1 VRYNQRVPEAVG
13 KQDYSRKE
21 VLRVVGLTER
31 QLRVW
36 ERRGLIRP
44 AAIYRFQD
52 LVALRTLARLRS
64 SGISTPRV
72 EKALNSLRMKMRE
85 SGDPLREFR
94 IYAEGK
100 KIRVQVGVQKM
111 EPESGQLLLNFDSRE
126 MRRLVTLS
134 RPSARESAQ
143 SSRKRRSEAE
153 YWFQLGVS
161 LEQAGGQADKALEAY
176 ELAVALDPEMAAALL
191 NMGTIHFTTRSYERA
206 EKYYRKALEVKP
218 DYPLAHFNMG
228 NLCDEKGDKAAALLY
243 YLNALRLQ
251 PDYADAHYNIALV
264 YQGLGQVMKAVRHW
278 KAYLKLDPNSQWA
291 EIARRELRKLYAS
304 TVVQGTA
311 HPDNGAKSS

>member
-1 VRYNQRVPEAVG
+1 MRYNQRVSEAVG
-13 KQDYSRKE
+13 KQNYSRKD
-21 VLRVVGLTER
+21 VLRLVGLTER
-31 QLRVW
+31 QLRAW
-36 ERRGLIRP
+36 ERRGLIKP
-44 AAIYRFQD
+44 AASYQFQD

-64 SGISTPRV
+64 SGISMPQV
-72 EKALNSLRMKMRE
+72 HKALNSLRAKMRQ

-94 IYAEGK
+94 IYAEGR
-100 KIRVQVGVQKM
+100 KIRVQSGAQSM
-111 EPESGQLLLNFDSRE
+111 EPESGQLLLNFDSSE
-126 MRRLVTLS
+126 MRRLVTLP
-134 RPSARESAQ
+134 RPSAREFAQ
-143 SSRKRRSEAE
+143 SSRKRRAEAE

-161 LEQAGGQADKALEAY
+161 LERAGGQADKALEAY

-191 NMGTIHFTTRSYERA
+191 NMGTIHFTSRSYERA
-206 EKYYRKALEVKP
+206 ERYYRKALEVNP

-228 NLCDEKGDKAAALLY
+228 NLCDERGDKRAALLY

-291 EIARRELRKLYAS
+291 DVARRELRKLYAS
-304 TVVQGTA
+304 TLVKGTA
-311 HPDNGAKSS
+311 HPDNGARSS

>member
-1 VRYNQRVPEAVG
+1 MRYNQRVPEAVG
-13 KQDYSRKE
+13 KQDYSRRD

-31 QLRVW
+31 QLRAW
-36 ERRGLIRP
+36 ERRGLVKP
-44 AAIYRFQD
+44 AASYRFQD
-52 LVALRTLARLRS
+52 LVALQTLARLRA
-64 SGISTPRV
+64 SGISIPQV
-72 EKALNSLRMKMRE
+72 QKALNSLRAKMRE

-100 KIRVQVGVQKM
+100 KIRVQVGVQRM
-111 EPESGQLLLNFDSRE
+111 EPESGQLLLNFDSSE
-126 MRRLVTLS
+126 MRRLVTLP

-161 LEQAGGQADKALEAY
+161 LEQSGGEVAKALEAY
-176 ELAVALDPEMAAALL
+176 EVAVALDPNMAAALL
-191 NMGTIHFTTRSYERA
+191 NMGTLHFTAHNYERA
-206 EKYYRKALEVKP
+206 ERYYRRALEANP

-228 NLCDEKGDKAAALLY
+228 NLCDERGDKAGALHH

-251 PDYADAHYNIALV
+251 PDYADAHYNLALV
-264 YQGLGQVMKAVRHW
+264 YQGMGQVMKALRHW

-291 EIARRELRKLYAS
+291 DIARRELRKLYAS
-304 TVVQGTA
+304 TVVQGTP